1 MSEELESISS
11 IADEKE
17 VNQKNAS
24 YLSIDESSLSLEKR
38 QEATWTLIEDIQTLK
53 SKINESKNVVNNHTQ
68 NPTSLSAQYEP
79 QILNE
84 IANILACKSEI
95 DGLAGKAV
103 VLNYGLIHFASKPY
117 LNKGIERE
125 DLLQD
130 AFLLAQRA
138 FINYDPEH
146 YSEANYVTYV
156 GDCIREGLHRSFD
169 SENLV
174 HIPEYLIP
182 TLLEYRKAKFDNTYE
197 RTPDEVIL
205 ARLYPYYYGFYLEEK
220 NRRSGRYNVDEF
232 LRNRPQQELAFNK
245 RKKYIE
251 KANNSIGIKELDAPI
266 FRSSVSR
273 SGEYVQKSRE
283 VTLAEELVDSGQG
296 DRPVEDTLQDKV
308 LIDYIDG
315 LLEKS
320 NLSEREAEVIRLRF
334 GFYDGVEHT
343 LEETSQV
350 FNVTRERIRQLET
363 KALTKLRHPERSKE
377 LKEYL

>member
-1 MSEELESISS
+1 MSSS
-11 IADEKE
+11 DSQQSSRQSPLGSCGFDLT
-17 VNQKNAS
+17 VD
-24 YLSIDESSLSLEKR
+24 LSSNKKH
-38 QEATWTLIEDIQTLK
+38 EAGDIEPGEQ
-53 SKINESKNVVNNHTQ
+53 NNH
-68 NPTSLSAQYEP
+68 
-79 QILNE
+79 
-84 IANILACKSEI
+84 
-95 DGLAGKAV
+95 
-103 VLNYGLIHFASKPY
+103 
-117 LNKGIERE
+117 
-125 DLLQD
+125 
-130 AFLLAQRA
+130 RA
-138 FINYDPEH
+138 
-146 YSEANYVTYV
+146 
-156 GDCIREGLHRSFD
+156 
-169 SENLV
+169 
-174 HIPEYLIP
+174 
-182 TLLEYRKAKFDNTYE
+182 K
-197 RTPDEVIL
+197 
-205 ARLYPYYYGFYLEEK
+205 
-220 NRRSGRYNVDEF
+220 
-232 LRNRPQQELAFNK
+232 RPV
-245 RKKYIE
+245 R
-251 KANNSIGIKELDAPI
+251 NSIGIKELDAPI